1 MCNISQNRQIKLHEA
16 YAILGFF
23 SYNLFPNSDD
33 EDIDIVGDG
42 MLKDP
47 NNTSLS
53 SSSESGIQSHV
64 YGPPQFTDAD
74 VLQCMKDNEE
84 KGEEIKKEVEEEEE
98 EKEEEE
104 EEENNGDNK
113 ERKRKRSRKIKEE
126 DVEGLK
132 KKLKE
137 MEENNKCSKCLVR

>member
-1 MCNISQNRQIKLHEA
+1 
-16 YAILGFF
+16 
-23 SYNLFPNSDD
+23 
-33 EDIDIVGDG
+33 

-84 KGEEIKKEVEEEEE
+84 QSEVIKKEVEEEEE
-98 EKEEEE
+98 NEED
-104 EEENNGDNK
+104 EENEEQDEENK
-113 ERKRKRSRKIKEE
+113 DRKRKRCKKIKEE

-137 MEENNKCSKCLVR
+137 MEENNKCSKCLVRDTKLYLNDKRSDCFYF